1 MFGFLKRIHRARKA
15 ERQLSE
21 AQDAALFEPL
31 GLRRGGFVTVDP
43 TRYRLQADAYVFAAP
58 EGSQRIDARGLVD
71 LGAAS
76 ELHRFYLTDD
86 AFVQVNTTAK
96 AIDDIKLFVF
106 DETRTPSNHASFE
119 QWLGEESLIGRQTVE
134 HRGRTFVRVWGD
146 EGQSKVPPV
155 AFDESV
161 YTESD
166 TVPAYTVNHY
176 CMLYERPVDDTQ
188 RMEYLLISAE
198 QTGDEY
204 CVVFSVGVDISEA
217 DLEIA

>member
-1 MFGFLKRIHRARKA
+1 
-15 ERQLSE
+15 
-21 AQDAALFEPL
+21 
-31 GLRRGGFVTVDP
+31 
-43 TRYRLQADAYVFAAP
+43 
-58 EGSQRIDARGLVD
+58 
-71 LGAAS
+71 
-76 ELHRFYLTDD
+76 

-134 HRGRTFVRVWGD
+134 HRGRTFVRGWGD

-161 YTESD
+161 YTEAD
-166 TVPAYTVNHY
+166 TVPAYTVNDY